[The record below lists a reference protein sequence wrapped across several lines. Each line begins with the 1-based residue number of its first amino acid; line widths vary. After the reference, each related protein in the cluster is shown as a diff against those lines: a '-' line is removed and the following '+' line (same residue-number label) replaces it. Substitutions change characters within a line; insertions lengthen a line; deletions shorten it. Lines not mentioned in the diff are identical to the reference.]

1 MTEFADATRVD
12 ADGRGEIADGWD
24 IGGNANGGYLLALA
38 ASRMRDVSGRPD
50 PISVSA
56 HYLAPGSPGTG
67 AHRHGDRQAGQAF
80 RDGAGHDAP

>member
-12 ADGRGEIADGWD
+12 ADGRGEIAAGWD
-24 IGGNANGGYLLALA
+24 IAGNANGGYLLALA

-56 HYLAPGSPGTG
+56 HYLAPGSPGPVHIDT
-67 AHRHGDRQAGQAF
+67 AIVKQRQAF
-80 RDGAGHDAP
+80 HDRAGHDAP